1 MFNSIINRLRNNSI
15 QGEKENPGY
24 IPTTIKIDFF
34 SGYDVVSV
42 NGLYGHQNSFG
53 GWNHEEK
60 NNHIIIHL
68 KKVISC

>member
-1 MFNSIINRLRNNSI
+1 MIIRLRNNST
-15 QGEKENPGY
+15 QGDKENSGF

-53 GWNHEEK
+53 GWNHEE
-60 NNHIIIHL
+60 NNNYMIIHL
-68 KKVISC
+68 KKVIS